1 METELEETVDEAR
14 LATPFEAT
22 FWKNGSDARSGGGA
36 NVFGTIFISDTE
48 DPNAQLQ
55 SNGTNTVYG
64 SVIVD
69 GTLGSY
75 TGTFQVVWNENI
87 AVKAGGDG
95 AVGSVLGGWA
105 DFHPNWQ

>member
-1 METELEETVDEAR
+1 MRTWQS
-14 LATPFEAT
+14 LASWRRWALRGL
-22 FWKNGSDARSGGGA
+22 KALL
-36 NVFGTIFISDTE
+36 VVISDTE
-48 DPNAQLQ
+48 DANAELQ

-87 AVKAGGDG
+87 AMKAGGDG